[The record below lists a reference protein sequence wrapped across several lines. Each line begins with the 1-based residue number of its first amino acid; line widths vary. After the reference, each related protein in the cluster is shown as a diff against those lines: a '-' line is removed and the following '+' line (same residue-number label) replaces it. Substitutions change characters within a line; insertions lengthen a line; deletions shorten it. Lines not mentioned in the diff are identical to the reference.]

1 MDSTMGKFFS
11 ILAMA
16 LTNRMLRN
24 YFFHASKS
32 IIGARNCKEL
42 QGIARND
49 KEWQGVQIKMKDLG
63 VIEYGDSEFDIEKD

>member
-49 KEWQGVQIKMKDLG
+49 KEWQGV
-63 VIEYGDSEFDIEKD
+63 